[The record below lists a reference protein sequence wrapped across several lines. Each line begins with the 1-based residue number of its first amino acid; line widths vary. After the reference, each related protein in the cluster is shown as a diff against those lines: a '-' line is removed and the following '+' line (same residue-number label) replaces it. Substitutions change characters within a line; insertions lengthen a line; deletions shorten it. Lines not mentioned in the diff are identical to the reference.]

1 VARHLV
7 AMATLDATKPRP
19 RALPAALAGGW
30 LLALLSAPAP
40 SRAEDFKA
48 LLDAAWA
55 ARAPAQAALAAREAQ
70 AQAGQAAASAWWP
83 EAPALTLAG
92 RGERPG
98 SLRGQR
104 EWEAELS
111 LPLWPRGQR
120 ARARDSASA
129 LSGEV
134 VADAAQARWLLAGAL
149 REAWWALRLAEAS
162 AQQAQQRLAQAEALL
177 ADVALRQRAGDS
189 TPLDQHLAA
198 AERASAAAE
207 ASSARAAAE
216 AAARRFAA
224 LARGAAPPRQAEQAA
239 AATKPEPAAADDA
252 LDPHPEAAALRA
264 RIAGL
269 RTRVALA
276 DGEARAP
283 MELALGVSRERDGAS
298 EPWQHRARIALR
310 LPLGGETQGRPR
322 VAELQ
327 AELAAAEAALDDW
340 RAQHAA
346 TRAAAA
352 AELRA
357 RQEAATAMTE
367 RAALLQQALTWVR
380 QAFVAGQFDLPRL
393 LRAMADASQAE
404 AQAEQARIEAAR
416 AVSRWNQALGH
427 HP

>member
-1 VARHLV
+1 
-7 AMATLDATKPRP
+7 MATLGATKPPP
-19 RALPAALAGGW
+19 RVLQAVLAGGW
-30 LLALLSAPAP
+30 LLALLAAPAP
-40 SRAEDFKA
+40 SQAEDFKA

-55 ARAPAQAALAAREAQ
+55 ARAPVQAALTAREAQ
-70 AQAGQAAASAWWP
+70 ARAGQAAASAWWP
-83 EAPALTLAG
+83 QAPAMTMAG

-134 VADAAQARWLLAGAL
+134 AAEAAQARWLLAGAL
-149 REAWWALRLAEAS
+149 REAWWGLRLAEAS

-207 ASSARAAAE
+207 ASRARAAAE
-216 AAARRFAA
+216 AAERQFAA

-239 AATKPEPAAADDA
+239 AATRPEPAANDA

-283 MELALGVSRERDGAS
+283 MELALGVSRERDGAA

-310 LPLGGETQGRPR
+310 LPLGGDTQGRPR

-367 RAALLQQALTWVR
+367 RAALLRQALTWVR

-416 AVSRWNQALGH
+416 AVSRWNQVLGH

>member
-1 VARHLV
+1 
-7 AMATLDATKPRP
+7 MATLDATKPRP

-30 LLALLSAPAP
+30 LLALLSAPAT

-55 ARAPAQAALAAREAQ
+55 ARAAAQAALAAREAQ

-177 ADVALRQRAGDS
+177 TDVALRQRAGDS
-189 TPLDQHLAA
+189 TPLDQHPAA
-198 AERASAAAE
+198 AERAS
-207 ASSARAAAE
+207 
-216 AAARRFAA
+216 
-224 LARGAAPPRQAEQAA
+224 
-239 AATKPEPAAADDA
+239 AAADDA

-327 AELAAAEAALDDW
+327 AELAAAEAALDD
-340 RAQHAA
+340 
-346 TRAAAA
+346 
-352 AELRA
+352 
-357 RQEAATAMTE
+357 
-367 RAALLQQALTWVR
+367 
-380 QAFVAGQFDLPRL
+380 
-393 LRAMADASQAE
+393 
-404 AQAEQARIEAAR
+404 
-416 AVSRWNQALGH
+416 
-427 HP
+427 